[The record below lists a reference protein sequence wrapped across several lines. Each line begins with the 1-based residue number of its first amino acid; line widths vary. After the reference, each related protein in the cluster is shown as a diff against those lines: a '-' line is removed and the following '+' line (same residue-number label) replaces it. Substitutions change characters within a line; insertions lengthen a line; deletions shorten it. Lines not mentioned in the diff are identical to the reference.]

1 MLPRL
6 DCYQNQDSKSLTL
19 FSRPLNESNTRYL
32 TELNNFIQQAMYDL
46 TLLIVAYENQR
57 NYSIQ
62 AFKQDFQPLSTKILY
77 SKWNKHIVM
86 TVLTS

>member
-1 MLPRL
+1 MLQRL

-32 TELNNFIQQAMYDL
+32 TELNNFIQQAMYDS
-46 TLLIVAYENQR
+46 TLLIVAYENLKNIQR

-62 AFKQDFQPLSTKILY
+62 AGLST
-77 SKWNKHIVM
+77 SKHENPV
-86 TVLTS
+86 